1 MLIIISMFTTTVT
14 AFRHT
19 NNTSEAEPITEDI
32 DPLVDIA
39 VTVTIQEIRAYDR
52 IDLLTDPDF
61 YVKVFI
67 NGVEDTS
74 PIWHNQRYVKPQ
86 WSTTQNV
93 PDTEENVEITIQLWD
108 WNILKDKKC
117 DISYNTQTD
126 PLSYDVDLVYNLKTG
141 HWRGDDYVSPEPI
154 MFDRS
159 GYGRLNGCDDN
170 TIYENDR
177 DCEVLFDISY
187 NDYDNDTIPYWT
199 EVYVYGTDPTVS
211 DKGKD
216 YDNDGIPIEW
226 EHKWGHSFVRTS
238 WDPPVYDHR
247 WFYDPFIADN
257 HSSLDPDND
266 GLNNIEEY
274 YTSQWRSDP
283 FRKDLF
289 VELDQMEA
297 GPNGEGG
304 KPIPQLTK
312 DLLRDAFSKHNIVY
326 HLDDGSMG
334 GGEFIP
340 FDNATSS
347 QELQDIYL
355 NYFMNNNVSYWR
367 RGVFHYALIIY
378 HSDRY
383 PGFAFGTSVDGET
396 YCTDSFQLST
406 KMHDEFPFRFPL
418 LGAIVR
424 GGLDYDHQRAVSYAS
439 VMMHETGHTLG
450 IFSGN
455 VAGCDG
461 YYSTFPRRDWW
472 KWIRYRSCMN
482 YQYCYA
488 LVDYSDGSH
497 GKNDFDDWG
506 NIDLTFFQ
514 REVMWH

>member
-1 MLIIISMFTTTVT
+1 MIITVMFTTTANALQDEEVT
-14 AFRHT
+14 P
-19 NNTSEAEPITEDI
+19 SDEPVNEDI

-52 IDLLTDPDF
+52 IDMFTDPDF

-67 NGVEDTS
+67 NDVEHTS
-74 PIWHNQRYVKPQ
+74 PVWRNQRYILPQ
-86 WSTTQNV
+86 WSVTQDV
-93 PDTEENVEITIQLWD
+93 PDTEENVRITIQLWD
-108 WNILKDKKC
+108 WNVVKDRQC
-117 DISYNTQTD
+117 DISYNAQSD
-126 PLSYDVDLVYNLKTG
+126 PLSYDVDIIYNLKTG
-141 HWRGDDYVSPEPI
+141 HWQGDDYLSPEPI

-177 DCEVLFDISY
+177 DCEMLFDISY

-199 EVYVYGTDPTVS
+199 EVNVYGTDPTI
-211 DKGKD
+211 
-216 YDNDGIPIEW
+216 DNTGEDVDGDGCPIEW
-226 EHKWGHSFVRTS
+226 EWKWG
-238 WDPPVYDHR
+238 
-247 WFYDPFIADN
+247 YDPLTWDD
-257 HSSLDPDND
+257 HSTLDPDND
-266 GLNNIEEY
+266 GITNIEEY
-274 YTSQWRSDP
+274 LTSQWGSDP

-289 VELDQMEA
+289 VELDQMES

-326 HLDDGSMG
+326 HLDDGSLG

-340 FDNATSS
+340 FDNETSN

-355 NYFMNNNVSYWR
+355 HYFMNNNASYWR

-378 HSDRY
+378 HSERY

-396 YCTDSFQLST
+396 YLIDSFQLST
-406 KMHDEFPFRFPL
+406 KMHDFFPFRYPL
-418 LGAIVR
+418 VGAIIR
-424 GGLDYDHQRAVSYAS
+424 GGLDYDYQRAVSYAS

-461 YYSTFPRRDWW
+461 YYSTFPRKDWW
-472 KWIRYRSCMN
+472 KWVRYRSCMN

-488 LVDYSDGSH
+488 LVDYSDGSR
-497 GKNDFDDWG
+497 GRNDFDDWN

-514 REVMWH
+514 REVVWH